1 MKMYLPFT
9 HRCMLFAIFLVL
21 FSVPLAAEEEEPLDW
36 TTTKEKWGQLIFCQ
50 RIYKMPGVKSR
61 LYDFDIEQCEKAG
74 QLADDVISKYS
85 QQRQTELKNQAERHA
100 FMLSKNTSDPYQA
113 VPACREYC
121 GQLAEIQDKRSER

>member
-1 MKMYLPFT
+1 MHLPLPQ
-9 HRCMLFAIFLVL
+9 RYMLIATFIVL
-21 FSVPLAAEEEEPLDW
+21 FSTPLAAEDEEPLDW
-36 TTTKEKWGQLIFCQ
+36 TTTKEKWGQLMFCQ

-85 QQRQTELKNQAERHA
+85 KQRQAELRNQAERHA
-100 FMLSKNTSDPYQA
+100 FMLSQNTSDPYQA

-121 GQLAEIQDKRSER
+121 GQLAEIRDKRGE